1 MINVT
6 EWFSV
11 QQEQQWQCLVCDE
24 LNINRVLDKDPNGWK
39 VLEIYVESI
48 NSEIKAEKEQQD

>member
-39 VLEIYVESI
+39 VLEIYIESI
-48 NSEIKAEKEQQD
+48 NSEIKAEKEQ

>member
-24 LNINRVLDKDPNGWK
+24 LNINRVLDKDPNGSK

-48 NSEIKAEKEQQD
+48 NSEIKAEKEQ

>member
-1 MINVT
+1 MFKYDTSKQMINVT

-11 QQEQQWQCLVCDE
+11 QQEQQLQCLVCDE

-39 VLEIYVESI
+39 VLEIYVESTY
-48 NSEIKAEKEQQD
+48 S